1 MHLYVDIGDASS
13 SLRRSTSSWLF
24 KSMIY
29 FTFCVS
35 LRTHL
40 AIYLYSPQSTMTLD
54 GNVLT
59 QVQKYDKG
67 ADVTYIRTF
76 NEADMV
82 TVSKN

>member
-1 MHLYVDIGDASS
+1 
-13 SLRRSTSSWLF
+13 
-24 KSMIY
+24 
-29 FTFCVS
+29 
-35 LRTHL
+35 
-40 AIYLYSPQSTMTLD
+40 MTLD